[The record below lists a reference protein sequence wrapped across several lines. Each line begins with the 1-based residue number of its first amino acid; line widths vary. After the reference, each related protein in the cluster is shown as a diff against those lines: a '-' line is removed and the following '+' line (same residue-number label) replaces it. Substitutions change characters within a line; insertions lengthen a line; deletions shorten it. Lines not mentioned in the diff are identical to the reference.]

1 MSFPTVSAE
10 QMREVDRMMVEDL
23 GIQLLQMM
31 ENAGRALAHRAR
43 DMLGG
48 EAVGRRVTVLAGSGG
63 NGGGGLVAGRRLA
76 LWGAEVTVVL
86 GTNDQRIDAV
96 PALQLSILRR
106 VGVPVL
112 GADADL
118 PPAELI
124 LDALIGYSLAGA
136 PRPPISSLIR
146 AANSSGTP
154 ILALDI
160 PSGMDADSGTP
171 YDPCIAA
178 TSTLTL
184 ALPKA
189 GLMQPAA
196 TGSVGELYLADI
208 SVPAAVFERLGIFV
222 GTVFARA
229 PAMTSFRSGEAC
241 TSHGL
246 PRPFRFASMIERSA
260 SSASVNP
267 AMVLD
272 DDNRRKTCS

>member
-124 LDALIGYSLAGA
+124 LDALIGYSLDGA

-160 PSGMDADSGTP
+160 PSGMDADRGTP

-184 ALPKA
+184 ALPKV

-208 SVPAAVFERLGIFV
+208 SVPAAAFERLSISV
-222 GTVFARA
+222 GAIFAR
-229 PAMTSFRSGEAC
+229 
-241 TSHGL
+241 
-246 PRPFRFASMIERSA
+246 
-260 SSASVNP
+260 
-267 AMVLD
+267 D
-272 DDNRRKTCS
+272 DIVSIR

>member
-208 SVPAAVFERLGIFV
+208 SVPAAVFVRLGISV
-222 GTVFARA
+222 GTVFAR
-229 PAMTSFRSGEAC
+229 
-241 TSHGL
+241 
-246 PRPFRFASMIERSA
+246 
-260 SSASVNP
+260 
-267 AMVLD
+267 D
-272 DDNRRKTCS
+272 DIVSIR